1 MLWEKKKKTDKVGF
15 KDLKMFIW
23 IKWKESQFL
32 KIDFFFKVI
41 VYFWHINI
49 QMIPQLIFFF
59 TIQAL
64 QHDIMKCN
72 ITQKLIMIWTISFL
86 L

>member
-59 TIQAL
+59 YDTSVTTWY
-64 QHDIMKCN
+64 N
-72 ITQKLIMIWTISFL
+72 EV
-86 L
+86 